1 MLSGMRTNLQ
11 RRSFLRQSTASLLA
25 MCFGPAK
32 AALGKTNHADR
43 EWRYYGGDPG
53 GARYSPLD
61 QINCS
66 NVGKLRVAWIY
77 HTGDAKQRPRT
88 TMECTPIVVDGVMYL
103 TTALVKVC
111 ALTAATGALLWQY
124 DPFVSMFG
132 AAGTT
137 AKVEGAASPRGVNR
151 GVAYWQHGPEKRI
164 LFTALSSLICLD
176 ANTGKPIPSFGKSGA
191 VDLTK
196 GLGRD
201 ISGLDYDVTCPGA
214 VYKDLIILG
223 SEVGEGPEPAA
234 PGHVRA
240 FDVRTGEQVW
250 IFHTIPQ
257 PGEFAHDTWAGDS
270 WKKAGGAN
278 DWGGLSVDEKRG
290 WVFLA
295 TGSAAFDFW
304 GGQRLGN
311 NLFANCVIALDAST
325 GKRIWHYQIVHH
337 DLWDRDLPCPPA
349 LVTLTLNGRRV
360 DAVAQNTK
368 FGRLFVLDRET
379 GKPLFP
385 VEERPVPGSDFPGEK
400 AAATQPNAL
409 KPPPYTRQVFTEDDV
424 TNISPEAHADA
435 LDVFRKLRAGNEW
448 IPPSVEGTLVFPGY
462 DGGADWGGGSFDPVT
477 GFYYVNS
484 HDEPWILKLQA
495 APPAAGYP
503 YSLATGYQRFVDRD
517 GYAAIKP
524 PWGQLTAIDLNRG
537 EIAWQVVLGEH
548 KELTARGIPQTG
560 TQNMGGSVVT
570 AGGVVFIG
578 ATKDEKLRAFDKR
591 TGKLLWETELPAGGY
606 ASPCTYEVN
615 GKQYVVIAAGG
626 GGKPRTK
633 AGDAFVAVA
642 LP

>member
-1 MLSGMRTNLQ
+1 MGTDLR
-11 RRSFLRQSTASLLA
+11 RRSFLRQIAASLSA
-25 MCFGPAK
+25 MFFRPVK
-32 AALGKTNHADR
+32 AALGTTNQAER
-43 EWRYYGGDPG
+43 GWQYYGGDPG
-53 GARYSPLD
+53 AMRYSPLD
-61 QINCS
+61 QINAS
-66 NVGKLRVAWIY
+66 NVGKLRVAWTY
-77 HTGDAKQRPRT
+77 HTGDAKKRPRT
-88 TMECTPIVVDGVMYL
+88 TIECTPIVVDGVMYL
-103 TTALVKVC
+103 TTALIKIC
-111 ALTAATGALLWQY
+111 ALNAATGAQLWQY

-132 AAGTT
+132 AAGAT
-137 AKVEGAASPRGVNR
+137 ATVGGAASPRGVNR
-151 GVAYWQHGPEKRI
+151 GVAYWQQGPDKRI

-176 ANTGKPIPSFGKSGA
+176 ANTGKPVPSFGNNGA

-214 VYKDLIILG
+214 IYKDLIILG

-240 FDVRTGEQVW
+240 FDVRTGKQVW

-257 PGEFAHDTWAGDS
+257 PGEFGHDTWPADA
-270 WKKAGGAN
+270 WKNAGGAN
-278 DWGGLSVDEKRG
+278 DWGGLTIDEKRG

-295 TGSAAFDFW
+295 TGSATFDFW
-304 GGQRLGN
+304 GGQRPGN
-311 NLFANCVIALDAST
+311 DLFANCVIALDAST

-349 LVTLTLNGRRV
+349 LVTLTLDGGKV

-400 AAATQPNAL
+400 ASATQPNAL
-409 KPPPYTRQVFTEDDV
+409 KPPPYTRQLFTEDEV
-424 TNISPEAHADA
+424 TNISPEAHAYA
-435 LDVFRKLRAGNEW
+435 LGVFRKLRTGNEW
-448 IPPSVEGTLVFPGY
+448 IPPSAEGTLVFPGY
-462 DGGADWGGGSFDPVT
+462 DGATDWGGGSFDPDT

-484 HDEPWILKLQA
+484 HDEPWILKLKP
-495 APPAAGYP
+495 APAAAGYP
-503 YSLATGYQRFVDRD
+503 YTLATGYQRFVDRE
-517 GYAAIKP
+517 GYSAIKP

-570 AGGVVFIG
+570 AGGLVFIG
-578 ATKDEKLRAFDKR
+578 ATQDEKFRAFDKR